1 MQSSITPEFL
11 EMLKA
16 ELRDL
21 DQQYVNI
28 GRRKMRPSQCYRID
42 VNPLHLLFNTN
53 CPDELKRKLEAIV
66 SKYTGKDESSA

>member
-1 MQSSITPEFL
+1 MQSSITPEYL

-42 VNPLHLLFNTN
+42 INPIHLLFNTN